1 MPAAARLP
9 GGEAEDGAAGGREP
23 HEDDAAGGRG
33 QDGGLDA
40 ARAGV
45 FEALGDPVRR
55 RLLELLVAG
64 EQPAGA
70 LVSALQVRVRITQ
83 PAVSQHLKVLR
94 EAGLVRVRAEGTR
107 RLYSVDDAGTAAA
120 RAWLARFED
129 TFAQPLD
136 ALATEL
142 ARGRRERRRA
152 APRAGTG
159 EADTAAG

>member
-1 MPAAARLP
+1 VPSARRAPAPDGNAAAADAAP
-9 GGEAEDGAAGGREP
+9 GDGA
-23 HEDDAAGGRG
+23 
-33 QDGGLDA
+33 LDS

-55 RLLELLVAG
+55 RLLELLTPG

-70 LVSALQVRVRITQ
+70 LVTALQARVRITQ

-94 EAGLVRVRAEGTR
+94 EAGLVQVRAEGTR
-107 RLYSVDDAGTAAA
+107 RLYAVDDAGTAAA

-142 ARGRRERRRA
+142 ARGRRERRR
-152 APRAGTG
+152 PPP
-159 EADTAAG
+159 DTAAAPADEAAG